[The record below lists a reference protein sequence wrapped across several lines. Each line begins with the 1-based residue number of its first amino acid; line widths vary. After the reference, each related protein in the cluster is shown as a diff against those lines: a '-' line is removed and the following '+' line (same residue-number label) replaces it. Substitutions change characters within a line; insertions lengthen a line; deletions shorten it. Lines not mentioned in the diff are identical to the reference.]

1 MELKVTF
8 NNTGF
13 RRLTYF
19 VNSDLLH
26 WFRSHLGLNSQHD
39 IVWSIFNLISI
50 SSLLRAAAVLFYV
63 FNQRSVLQSYSVLWS
78 ITNVYFRVEESSS
91 VLKSL
96 YYASYHVLALGE
108 LHLQI
113 EVKKGITK
121 EKRKTVFLVPYLANT
136 YQNTQEKK
144 KKKIVKGAWVLL
156 L

>member
-1 MELKVTF
+1 M
-8 NNTGF
+8 
-13 RRLTYF
+13 
-19 VNSDLLH
+19 
-26 WFRSHLGLNSQHD
+26 
-39 IVWSIFNLISI
+39 
-50 SSLLRAAAVLFYV
+50 
-63 FNQRSVLQSYSVLWS
+63 LWS
-78 ITNVYFRVEESSS
+78 ITKVYFRVEKSSP

-96 YYASYHVLALGE
+96 YYASYHVLPLRE

-136 YQNTQEKK
+136 YQNTKEK

>member
-1 MELKVTF
+1 M
-8 NNTGF
+8 
-13 RRLTYF
+13 
-19 VNSDLLH
+19 
-26 WFRSHLGLNSQHD
+26 
-39 IVWSIFNLISI
+39 
-50 SSLLRAAAVLFYV
+50 LRAAAVLFYV